1 MRHTRPQEIITEQ
14 ATKEKAS
21 KQSKRTSYW
30 ISYLD
35 ISFSLLVSTR
45 SSCYYYF
52 FWTWQTQK
60 MKPDL
65 PVLQQIPLTQFV
77 NEKVCSSQKQE
88 EQHDLQTCLNNSFQL
103 FTATLMSKFENLTN
117 KVAEKVIHEPRLN
130 GRGLGKVDNLMM
142 GEQALNR
149 HQIQKVNLKSR

>member
-1 MRHTRPQEIITEQ
+1 
-14 ATKEKAS
+14 
-21 KQSKRTSYW
+21 
-30 ISYLD
+30 
-35 ISFSLLVSTR
+35 
-45 SSCYYYF
+45 
-52 FWTWQTQK
+52 

-103 FTATLMSKFENLTN
+103 FTVTLMSKFENLTN

-149 HQIQKVNLKSR
+149 HQIQKVNLRSR